1 MIEISFIHWVLQ
13 FKSECL
19 LQLCRFYSQERTIL
33 RLLRTLRIECHC
45 SSVYVHAQCV
55 LTCTM
60 YVRSMRI
67 TLESKDEV
75 LALFAVAGLSSFAS
89 FSPVEI
95 FEKLSLFNSLI
106 LDLMKPVASNLF
118 GGIWIQKNIQVRKSL
133 LSTMT

>member
-1 MIEISFIHWVLQ
+1 
-13 FKSECL
+13 
-19 LQLCRFYSQERTIL
+19 
-33 RLLRTLRIECHC
+33 
-45 SSVYVHAQCV
+45 
-55 LTCTM
+55 
-60 YVRSMRI
+60 MRI